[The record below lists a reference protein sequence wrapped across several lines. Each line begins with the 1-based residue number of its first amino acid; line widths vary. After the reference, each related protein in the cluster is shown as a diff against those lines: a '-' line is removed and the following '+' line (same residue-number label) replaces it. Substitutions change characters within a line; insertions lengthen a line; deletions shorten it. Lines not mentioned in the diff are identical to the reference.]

1 VSGADDL
8 STTGTPD
15 LLARRRLRSVTY
27 LRMWG
32 VDVDVP
38 PSALAVMGE
47 TDVLGPSVE
56 AVRGR
61 ALATGLVALRGQGL
75 SLTECFAFA
84 DAYEVW
90 DHLSHDEH
98 DFVLTEEPTGEAL
111 LQYAWRYERC
121 QIHLWAL
128 QLVRHLP
135 FSDTQ
140 VDSASLLETL
150 ITKLAT
156 AEPSTL
162 SMRTPKELLDGADVA
177 WCAGLVVRS
186 NPGITAMHPS
196 VVHER
201 AVAFDELLGRA

>member
-1 VSGADDL
+1 VNSGETP
-8 STTGTPD
+8 SSQGTSD
-15 LLARRRLRSVTY
+15 ILARRRLRSVTY

-47 TDVLGPSVE
+47 ADVLLPAVD

-75 SLTECFAFA
+75 SMSESFAFA

-90 DHLSHDEH
+90 DHLSNDEH
-98 DFVLTEEPTGEAL
+98 DFVLTEEPTGQEL

-128 QLVRHLP
+128 GLVRHLP
-135 FSDTQ
+135 FLDTQ
-140 VDSASLLETL
+140 VDSAVLLETL

-156 AEPSTL
+156 ADPSTL
-162 SMRTPKELLDGADVA
+162 TLRTPKELLDGADVA

-201 AVAFDELLGRA
+201 TVAFDELLGRA